1 MRKYLSD
8 HQYPQ
13 EDNCDV
19 YVKTADKKE
28 DVTGDGV
35 DIRGRSGA
43 GTVLSVATLFLTAF
57 FSSRGL
63 QWHFRENK

>member
-43 GTVLSVATLFLTAF
+43 GTVLSVATLFLTAVF
-57 FSSRGL
+57 FFTGL
-63 QWHFRENK
+63 AMAF